1 MSREDLGRVGGRREG
16 EHDQQ
21 TRCDILEELLKYY
34 LKQTKDF
41 RVIYKNSSEKWRERG
56 PFLSTI
62 L

>member
-41 RVIYKNSSEKWRERG
+41 RVIYKNSSEKWREREDH
-56 PFLSTI
+56 F
-62 L
+62 